1 MPIDIIEGD
10 SREVLT
16 EFADNSIDSCVTDPP
31 YALTANKKGGTGPAS
46 VNLNTPAGR
55 ARITVGFMGKAWD
68 NGDTAFD
75 PAFWV
80 EVLRVLK
87 PGAHLLAFGGTR
99 TYHRLVCAIEDAGF
113 EIRDQI
119 GWAYGSGFPKSH
131 DVAKSIDKAARGVP
145 HGGADPTSPNH
156 GKFKGGCSDENA
168 GGQGFGA
175 GPGQFMAEAGIK
187 VVREYVD
194 NAAQWQGW
202 GTALKPAWEPI
213 CLARK
218 PLAGTVAEN
227 VLEHGTGALN
237 IDGCRVGW
245 PGDKVPEI
253 GTPAWGGPNKKSTA
267 VPGQDGDTVERVGP
281 SELGRWPAN
290 IIHDGSDEVLAAFPD
305 TRSGAMKRE
314 VPGYDG
320 DSVTGFIRGRSGP
333 SNQHGDSGSAARFF
347 YCAKASKKDRGE
359 GNSHPTVKPTELM
372 RYLCRLVTPPGGTV
386 LDPFMGSGSTGV
398 AAQDE
403 GFSFTGIEADASY
416 FDIACKRLGLDDAMQ
431 AAE

>member
-31 YALTANKKGGTGPAS
+31 YALVSISKRFGAEGAAPAQYGKDG
-46 VNLNTPAGR
+46 VYAR
-55 ARITVGFMGKAWD
+55 ASAGFMGKTWD
-68 NGDTAFD
+68 TGKTAFD
-75 PAFWV
+75 PAFWA

-99 TYHRLVCAIEDAGF
+99 TYHRLACAIEDAGF

-119 GWAYGSGFPKSH
+119 GWVYGSGFPKSH
-131 DVAKSIDKAARGVP
+131 NQ
-145 HGGADPTSPNH
+145 HG
-156 GKFKGGCSDENA
+156 EW
-168 GGQGFGA
+168 
-175 GPGQFMAEAGIK
+175 E
-187 VVREYVD
+187 
-194 NAAQWQGW
+194 GW

-213 CLARK
+213 VVARK
-218 PLAGTVAEN
+218 PLDGTVAAN
-227 VLEHGTGALN
+227 LAAHGVGVLN
-237 IDGCRVGW
+237 IDDCRVAMADGETVSTGFANSKAAGVNDVHDGW
-245 PGDKVPEI
+245 KRPWRKDGEYHAGKI
-253 GTPAWGGPNKKSTA
+253 NAA
-267 VPGQDGDTVERVGP
+267 VDRTNT
-281 SELGRWPAN
+281 LGRWPAN
-290 IIHDGSDEVLAAFPD
+290 IIHDGSDEVLGAFPV
-305 TRSGAMKRE
+305 TKSGK
-314 VPGYDG
+314 PGVMRLG
-320 DSVTGFIRGRSGP
+320 KNTGASFGAESHAPGTPMTGF
-333 SNQHGDSGSAARFF
+333 GDEGSAARFF
-347 YCAKASKKDRGE
+347 YCAKASRKDRGE

-372 RYLCRLVTPPGGTV
+372 RYLCKLVTPPGGTV